1 MSKNHL
7 KIGADPFP
15 PYQYYDSNGILQG
28 MDYERIKKAGINA
41 GFEIEFFVE
50 DWTIIEQKFS
60 KGELDAIFQLPKTP
74 EREKKYLF
82 SKKLRDGIT
91 EIVTGDPTINIPSI
105 KYIEIYNYTIGV
117 VDGISYG
124 EEVNAL
130 DPKCKI
136 IYKDNE
142 NLLSDIGKKEV
153 NFGIFDQG
161 VKNFIMEKLFIK
173 NIYVIN
179 ALTFTRQLYMAF
191 NDENIRNVFDKHLN

>member
-1 MSKNHL
+1 MDRNHL

-28 MDYERIKKAGINA
+28 MDYERIKTAGIDA
-41 GFEIEFFVE
+41 GFEIEFFVD

-60 KGELDAIFQLPKTP
+60 QGDLDAIFQLPKTP

-82 SKKLRDGIT
+82 SKKLRDGVT
-91 EIVTGDPTINIPSI
+91 EIVTGDSTVNISSI
-105 KYIEIYNYTIGV
+105 KDIEAKKYTIGV

-124 EEVNAL
+124 EEVNVL

-136 IYKDNE
+136 IYNDNE
-142 NLLSDIGKKEV
+142 KLLSDIGKQKV

-161 VKNFIMEKLFIK
+161 VKQFIMGKLTIK

-179 ALTFTRQLYMAF
+179 ALTFTRQLFMAF
-191 NDENIRNVFDKHLN
+191 HNERKRDIFDKHL